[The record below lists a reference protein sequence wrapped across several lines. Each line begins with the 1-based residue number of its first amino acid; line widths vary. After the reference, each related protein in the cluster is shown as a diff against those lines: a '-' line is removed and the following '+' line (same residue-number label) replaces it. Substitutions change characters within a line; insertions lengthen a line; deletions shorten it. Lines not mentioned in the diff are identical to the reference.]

1 MPKDTRYLKRDKKS
15 GIYIFQKRV
24 SDSVAG
30 LLGMKNNIYNK
41 SLGTDSLREAQGLRH
56 SHLAYLKKL
65 EDAESVNP
73 SYQSVMDKYKLMD
86 HGRLEHEFGVLSDEL
101 TTTYSHLGNPEWED
115 LSEQEKNAI
124 GAPVSITEKDDIEY
138 RVLASLTGRDPDFKP
153 PEKYRLRLKDALNK
167 HLEEI
172 TDLERKTIGKY
183 KNSVRVFL
191 AYLGL
196 DDVLVF
202 KIERLTVRNFIKHCK
217 SQDIDGKELYADATV
232 SNMLSNLGGVW
243 DYARDVENLT
253 AANPF
258 RGHRITKKASKK
270 KRGRQSFYDPW
281 APEDLNKVIAQL
293 KKGTHGDLDALP
305 VYIAWY
311 TGARLNEA
319 YGVKPEDIRKCPTSN
334 IPFISFKEEF
344 DGKTEAITREV
355 PIHPELEKLLK
366 DFTGFPRSSHGAYG
380 TAFGRAKREI
390 GFNTRKLA
398 FHSIRRNATTSLD
411 QAGAD
416 GHIMNQV
423 IGHKATQGGIQ
434 FGQAYYSGGSGF
446 PRLYKAVKTI
456 PKL

>member
-196 DDVLVF
+196 DDVLVY
-202 KIERLTVRNFIKHCK
+202 KIGRLTVRNFIKHCK
-217 SQDIDGKELYADATV
+217 SQDMDGKELYADATV
-232 SNMLSNLGGVW
+232 SNMLSNLGSVW

-253 AANPF
+253 DANPF
-258 RGHRITKKASKK
+258 RGHRITKKVSKK
-270 KRGRQSFYDPW
+270 KRGRQSSYDLW
-281 APEDLNKVIAQL
+281 DLQDLYKVMKAL
-293 KKGTHGDLDALP
+293 EEGTNGFLDALP

-311 TGARLNEA
+311 TGSRLNEA
-319 YGVKPEDIRKCPTSN
+319 YGVKPEDIRKKKESG
-334 IPFISFKEEF
+334 IPYIAFKEEF
-344 DGKTEAITREV
+344 DGKNEAITREV

-380 TAFGRAKREI
+380 SHFGRVKSKC
-390 GFNTRKLA
+390 GFITRKLA
-398 FHSIRRNATTSLD
+398 FHSLRRHAETNLD
-411 QAGAD
+411 IAGCDAHMMD
-416 GHIMNQV
+416 QI
-423 IGHKATQGGIQ
+423 IGHKGDKVP
-434 FGQAYYSGGSGF
+434 FGQAYYSDGSGME
-446 PRLYKAVKTI
+446 RKYDWVKKI